1 MKLKDIYVKY
11 NKKLVIIPILII
23 ILSLAVII
31 NNYVKT
37 GDIVNKDVTLKGGV
51 TATIYTEISKEE
63 IEEKL
68 KNEIKKDSIVRKLAE
83 FGTEKQIG
91 LIIEVSDIKSKD
103 LELILEKILEI
114 ELIEENFSME
124 ETGPSLG
131 ESFYRQMLIAILIA
145 FILMSIVIFIAFRSV
160 IPSLAVV
167 LSAFADMLAAIA
179 FIDLIGIKLS
189 TSGIAAILLLMGYS
203 IDTDVLLTTKV
214 LKRKEGT
221 IMERVFSSMSTG
233 LTMTFTT
240 ISALTVGYFV
250 SNSYILKQMF
260 IILLAGLLVDII
272 MTYLLNT
279 RILIWYT
286 SKKEHVE
293 KVE

>member
-1 MKLKDIYVKY
+1 MKLDFYTKH
-11 NKKLVIIPILII
+11 NKKLVWIPIGII
-23 ILSLAVII
+23 ILCVVII
-31 NNYVKT
+31 LNNYIQT
-37 GDIVNKDVTLKGGV
+37 GDIVNKDVSLEGGV
-51 TATIYTEISKEE
+51 TATVYTQADGETIENALNSRFETEI
-63 IEEKL
+63 L
-68 KNEIKKDSIVRKLAE
+68 VRKLAE
-83 FGTEKQIG
+83 FGTEQQIG
-91 LIIEVSDIKSKD
+91 LIIEASDIKGAD
-103 LELILEKILEI
+103 LKPA
-114 ELIEENFSME
+114 IEEILGTELTGDNYSIE
-124 ETGPSLG
+124 ETGSSLG
-131 ESFYRQMLIAILIA
+131 ESFYRQMLTAIIVA
-145 FILMSIVIFIAFRSV
+145 FILMSIVVFIAFRSV

-179 FIDLIGIKLS
+179 FIDLVGIKLS

-214 LKRKEGT
+214 LKRREGT
-221 IMERVFSSMSTG
+221 IMERVFSSMATG

-260 IILLAGLLVDII
+260 IILLVGLFVDII

-286 SKKEHVE
+286 AKKEHVE

>member
-1 MKLKDIYVKY
+1 MKLEFYTKH
-11 NKKLVIIPILII
+11 NKKLVWIPIGIMILCFVI
-23 ILSLAVII
+23 IL
-31 NNYVKT
+31 NNYIKT
-37 GDIVNKDVTLKGGV
+37 GDIVNKDVSLEGGV
-51 TATIYTEISKEE
+51 TATVYTQADDKTVENALNSRFKTEI
-63 IEEKL
+63 L
-68 KNEIKKDSIVRKLAE
+68 VRKLAE
-83 FGTEKQIG
+83 FGTEEQIG
-91 LIIEVSDIKSKD
+91 LIIEASDIKGDD
-103 LELILEKILEI
+103 LKPALEEILET
-114 ELIEENFSME
+114 ELTEDNYSVE
-124 ETGPSLG
+124 ETGSSLG
-131 ESFYRQMLIAILIA
+131 ESFYRQMVTAIVIA
-145 FILMSIVIFIAFRSV
+145 FILMSIVVFIAFRSV

-214 LKRKEGT
+214 LKRREGT
-221 IMERVFSSMSTG
+221 IMERVFSSMATG

-260 IILLAGLLVDII
+260 IILLAGLFVDII

-286 SKKEHVE
+286 AKKEHVE

>member
-1 MKLKDIYVKY
+1 MKLDFYVKH
-11 NKKLVIIPILII
+11 NKKLVWIPIGIM
-23 ILSLAVII
+23 ILCFVIVI
-31 NNYVKT
+31 NNYIQT
-37 GDIVNKDVTLKGGV
+37 GDIVNKDVSLAGGV
-51 TATIYTEISKEE
+51 TATVYTKSDAERLESALSSRFKTEI
-63 IEEKL
+63 L
-68 KNEIKKDSIVRKLAE
+68 VRKLAE
-83 FGTEKQIG
+83 FGTDEQIG
-91 LIIEVSDIKSKD
+91 IIIEASDIKGAD
-103 LELILEKILEI
+103 LKPALEEILGI
-114 ELIEENFSME
+114 ELSGDNYSIE
-124 ETGPSLG
+124 ETGSSLG
-131 ESFYRQMLIAILIA
+131 ESFYRQMLTAILIA
-145 FILMSIVIFIAFRSV
+145 FVLMSFVVFIAFRSV

-167 LSAFADMLAAIA
+167 LSAFADMLAAVA
-179 FIDLIGIKLS
+179 FIDLMGIKLS

-221 IMERVFSSMSTG
+221 IMDRVFSSMDTG

-240 ISALTVGYFV
+240 IAALTVGYFV

-260 IILLAGLLVDII
+260 IILIVGLFVDII

-286 SKKEHVE
+286 AKKEHVE